1 MLSEASDIYL
11 EVGSPKEVPS
21 SSIAPPFVDAQKTVP
36 TADTAKVAWDRPD
49 WTV

>member
-1 MLSEASDIYL
+1 MLSEVSVSDICI

-36 TADTAKVAWDRPD
+36 TADTVRSDANP
-49 WTV
+49 